1 MSPIQSPTETPRDH
15 EMPSTA
21 YPFGAFA
28 LSMTLGV
35 RPVATPLGER
45 SGHIAR

>member
-1 MSPIQSPTETPRDH
+1 MSPAQTPIETPRD

-28 LSMTLGV
+28 LGMTLGV
-35 RPVATPLGER
+35 RQVAKPLGER
-45 SGHIAR
+45 SGHVAR